1 MPRNYLLF
9 LKDMRNAAEKIL
21 RYTHNLS
28 FEDFKENEEKI
39 DATLHNLEV
48 LGEAVKNIPQEIQIK
63 YPNIP
68 WRNMAR
74 FRDVLA
80 HHYFGINL
88 ETIWDVVE
96 NELPTLMTELNTAI
110 TEEGKFNS

>member
-1 MPRNYLLF
+1 MPRNYLLY
-9 LKDMRNAAEKIL
+9 LKDMQNAAEKIL
-21 RYTHNLS
+21 RYTQHIS
-28 FEDFKENEEKI
+28 YEAFEQNEEKI

-48 LGEAVKNIPQEIQIK
+48 LGEAAKNIPQDTQSI
-63 YPNIP
+63 YPDIP

-80 HHYFGINL
+80 HHYFGKNL

-96 NELPTLMTELNTAI
+96 NELPSLIKELKIAI
-110 TEEGKFNS
+110 SEEESKA